1 VWGDMIDPSKLP
13 RTVFTIGSEDRV
25 RFAERFFT
33 AEPYPNGYVLRE
45 VEGNGRFEFED
56 WQISEHVSRQI
67 IEIEKGYFGIDA
79 MNARALKYALDTP
92 NLPQDVVYRMR
103 MVHMFLEGVQNGRWK
118 RSKECVKEFYGV
130 FDAIDAEHRRAR
142 GGTDRVDATDK
153 NRVAWRQFLRIVKLF
168 EQRGRTPNALVK
180 NYTGQNLH
188 TKDVN
193 YELEAYMRSWA
204 AKKATRHKTSAEAL
218 YGEMVSDN
226 EKREVPFK
234 LPDVRTFQRRVKAL
248 EYLRVQAGM
257 NSPDAAKARLAISQG
272 GLEITRPLE
281 RVEMDE
287 KVIDLIVLLMDTGI
301 WDALHADV
309 QKVIR
314 RVKRP
319 YVSVAMDHA
328 SRSILAMRL
337 LREAPKASTAI
348 ETLRMA
354 LLPKTEY
361 AKKAGAQSDWPQ
373 CGTMECVST
382 DAGSSWSNEDFQAC
396 VLMTTGRH
404 LIPPSKTPILRGTI
418 ERFFKTVDDRYMH
431 VFSGRTFGNVVARGN
446 YNAVANASMEFEDL
460 ADALVRLIVDCYHH
474 TPHDSLNGETPM
486 DAWSRLNKLYRVKP
500 FPTREEMAQIFSLTI
515 NRKIGD
521 NGLVFLGIPYGNEPL
536 QRLRN
541 LLGGATVQMRVDTS
555 NLGSVRMLT
564 QDGRGYVT
572 IPCMRHGFEGVSAQ
586 EWLAVLRTIDKRFA
600 DRSKIHDETVRRTMS
615 EVKAMSSAA
624 MAGSGIAEPILSQ
637 EEYERAERQLVRG
650 WVVPGRPRPDYPD
663 LSDGPAP
670 SPLTSEASTRSSEV
684 DERRKTVL
692 GMGDAPTEK
701 LSGLRTNGDG
711 RPAFRPAPDGGK
723 NQPLPPSGEAIPAD
737 SKTAAP
743 SRRWT
748 FEKK

>member
-1 VWGDMIDPSKLP
+1 MGEPEKLSS
-13 RTVFTIGSEDRV
+13 TVFTIGSEDRV
-25 RFAERFFT
+25 KFAERFFT

-45 VEGNGRFEFED
+45 VDGNGRFEFEN
-56 WQISEHVSRQI
+56 WQISEHVIRQI
-67 IEIEKGYFGIDA
+67 IEIEKGFFGIDA

-92 NLPQDVVYRMR
+92 HLPQDVVYRMR
-103 MVHMFLEGVQNGRWK
+103 MVHMFLEGIQRGRWK
-118 RSKECVKEFYGV
+118 RSKECVNEFYSV
-130 FDAIDAEHRRAR
+130 FDAIEAENRKSR
-142 GGTDRVDATDK
+142 GGTDRIEATDK
-153 NRVAWRQFLRIVKLF
+153 NRVAWRQFLRIVKQF

-180 NYTGQNLH
+180 NYTGKNLH
-188 TKDVN
+188 TKNVD
-193 YELEAYMRSWA
+193 YELEAYVRSWA
-204 AKKATRHKTSAEAL
+204 AKKATRLKSSAEVL

-226 EKREVPFK
+226 ETREVPFK
-234 LPDVRTFQRRVKAL
+234 LPNVRTFQRRVKAL

-257 NSPDAAKARLAISQG
+257 HSPEVAKARLAISRG

-287 KVIDLIVLLMDTGI
+287 KVVDLIVFLMDTGI
-301 WDALHADV
+301 WDALHSDV

-314 RVKRP
+314 GVKRP
-319 YVSVAMDHA
+319 YLSLAMDHA
-328 SRSILAMRL
+328 SRSVLAMRL

-354 LLPKTEY
+354 LLPKTDY

-396 VLMTTGRH
+396 VLLTTGRH

-431 VFSGRTFGNVVARGN
+431 LFSGRTFGNVVARGN
-446 YNAVANASMEFEDL
+446 YNSVANASMKFEDL

-474 TPHDSLNGETPM
+474 TPHDSLNGETPI
-486 DAWSRLNKLYRVKP
+486 DAWSRLNKLYRVKS
-500 FPTREEMAQIFSLTI
+500 FPTQEEMAKIFSLTI

-536 QRLRN
+536 QKLRD
-541 LLGGATVQMRVDTS
+541 LLGGATVQMRVNTYD
-555 NLGSVRMLT
+555 LGSVRMLT

-572 IPCMRHGFEGVSAQ
+572 IPCARHGFEGVKAQ
-586 EWLAVLRTIDKRFA
+586 EWIAVLRTIDKRFS
-600 DRSKIHDETVRRTMS
+600 DRSKIHGESVRRAMS

-624 MAGSGIAEPILSQ
+624 MAGAGIGEPVMSQ
-637 EEYERAERQLVRG
+637 EEYERVERQLVRG
-650 WVVPGRPRPDYPD
+650 WVMPDRSRPDYPEV
-663 LSDGPAP
+663 SHAP
-670 SPLTSEASTRSSEV
+670 IPPSSATQASIKSSEAA
-684 DERRKTVL
+684 ERRKAVL
-692 GMGDAPTEK
+692 GMGDAPAEP

-711 RPAFRPAPDGGK
+711 RPAFRPASADFEK
-723 NQPLPPSGEAIPAD
+723 NQPLRPVSEAMQVEP
-737 SKTAAP
+737 KPAAP
-743 SRRWT
+743 SKPWT